1 MISETQFIDVFRVAR
16 HDWMNQLQ
24 LIKAN
29 LALNRLDRIDA
40 IIDKIVKE
48 AQSESHLSNLRAP
61 KLASLLLL
69 QKNTTNAIIL
79 HINVPPLSLDLS
91 GLDDQITANL
101 ETLFNAI
108 QASSGADQSIRVEL
122 AVTKFEEMVLGLE
135 LVMTTKGLNLS
146 AFKESV
152 SSLENWTFE
161 TTKIALLSE
170 PEAEG
175 IRLSVVFPLAEAENR
190 TP

>member
-1 MISETQFIDVFRVAR
+1 
-16 HDWMNQLQ
+16 MNQLQ

-48 AQSESHLSNLRAP
+48 AQSESHLSNLKAP

-79 HINVPPLSLDLS
+79 HINVAPLSMDLS
-91 GLDDQITANL
+91 DLDDQITANL

-108 QASSGADQSIRVEL
+108 QTSSEAGQSIRVQFL
-122 AVTKFEEMVLGLE
+122 LNKIEEKGLGLE
-135 LVMTTKGLNLS
+135 LIISSNGLKAA

-152 SSLENWTFE
+152 SSIENWTFE
-161 TTKIALLSE
+161 TTKLDMFNE
-170 PEAEG
+170 PETDG
-175 IRLSVVFPLAEAENR
+175 IRLSVVFPLTGAK
-190 TP
+190 